1 MTEASIQ
8 GQNAKGDGLLP
19 LTILGGFL
27 GAGKSS
33 WLRHQLHQGL
43 LRDQHIIV
51 NEAAGT
57 PVDNLLLG
65 KATRLTVLAGGC
77 ACCEGLTTLIAT
89 LRDICDQASGQDAG
103 KTTGILLETS
113 GLADPGV
120 IASAIAAD
128 PILARRLRLS
138 EIIVLADAQHGTSQ
152 LMEEPLARAQA
163 ETADRIIMTKTA
175 SAPPDQTA
183 RLLATLRLLNPGARI
198 EAAELGIPRDLPE
211 PGQPYALPA
220 ARADTPDAPIR
231 PFRLT
236 IGGAS
241 RDDDVL
247 GWVALSTWLS
257 ALLFARGKDVI
268 RVKGVVRT
276 PAGRLLLQSVR
287 HVMQPPE
294 ILPEI
299 MPETFAGPQPEE
311 GVIVLI
317 GRNFDAGLIAQSWA
331 RFGG

>member
-8 GQNAKGDGLLP
+8 SQNAKGDGLLP

-65 KATRLTVLAGGC
+65 KAARLTVLAGGC
-77 ACCEGLTTLIAT
+77 ACCEGSDALLTTL
-89 LRDICDQASGQDAG
+89 REICDQVSGRDAG
-103 KTTGILLETS
+103 QTTGILLETS
-113 GLADPGV
+113 GLADPGA

-128 PILARRLRLS
+128 PMLARRLRLS
-138 EIIVLADAQHGTSQ
+138 EILVLSDAQHGTSQ

-175 SAPPDQTA
+175 SVPPDQTA

-211 PGQPYALPA
+211 PGQPYTLPA
-220 ARADTPDAPIR
+220 ARTDTPIR

-257 ALLFARGKDVI
+257 ALLFARSRDVI

-299 MPETFAGPQPEE
+299 LPETFAGPQPEE

-317 GRNFDAGLIAQSWA
+317 GRNFDAALIARSWA